1 MDSDRIKGKIKQA
14 EGRVQDAVGDL
25 TDNPSDDI
33 KGKAKQAEGKAQEA
47 WGKSKDAMR
56 RELNKP

>member
-33 KGKAKQAEGKAQEA
+33 RGKAKQAEGKAQEA